1 MTYRTEETDE
11 IRLIQEIAYKGRT
24 ILTWYNQTKKLFSL
38 TIFNYRDQPNIVAK
52 LSTLTN
58 WGYPTYHGEESED
71 HAEGAEISALF
82 IEDLLKE
89 NYWWENDA
97 NFFIPEETWKLLEEV
112 TGEVRGVQEDL
123 TIKRPKLTLIK
134 NEE

>member
-1 MTYRTEETDE
+1 MTHKTEEADQ

-24 ILTWYNQTKKLFSL
+24 ILTWYNETKKVFSL
-38 TIFNYRDQPNIVAK
+38 TIFNYKDQPNIVSK
-52 LSTLTN
+52 LSVLTS

-71 HAEGAEISALF
+71 YKEGAEISTLF

-89 NYWWENDA
+89 NFWWENDA

-123 TIKRPKLTLIK
+123 TIKRPKLILIK